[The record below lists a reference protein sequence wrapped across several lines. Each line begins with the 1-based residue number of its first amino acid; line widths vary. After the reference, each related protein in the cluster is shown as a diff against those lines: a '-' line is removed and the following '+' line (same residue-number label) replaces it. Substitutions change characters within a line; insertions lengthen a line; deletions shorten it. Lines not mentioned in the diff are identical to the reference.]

1 MECIYGPVS
10 GLANSEA
17 VGGPIRKD
25 EKYGPVT
32 GNDHRYPLDAGR
44 STLGLPPRTF
54 GCSWTGLVHTVLPT
68 GGRNDSHRR
77 VSHAAIGEGV

>member
-32 GNDHRYPLDAGR
+32 GNDHRYPFDAG
-44 STLGLPPRTF
+44 
-54 GCSWTGLVHTVLPT
+54 
-68 GGRNDSHRR
+68 
-77 VSHAAIGEGV
+77 